1 MFVSL
6 VLRNY
11 GKTKN
16 KVGSR
21 GYLIE
26 TEKMGF
32 VEPEE
37 DKNQETLLL
46 LWCGDEGACWHK
58 NTRNRLWI
66 CIVIIICIV
75 LFQALFFLAVSYAL
89 NIV

>member
-1 MFVSL
+1 MLPFFFYLVYYKLVSVCFTTL

-11 GKTKN
+11 GKKKTSYL
-16 KVGSR
+16 GSR

-46 LWCGDEGACWHK
+46 LWCGDEGC
-58 NTRNRLWI
+58 L
-66 CIVIIICIV
+66 
-75 LFQALFFLAVSYAL
+75 LA
-89 NIV
+89 